1 MLQTMSDYFPDT
13 RVETASVISDIRE
26 HFQELHGLLQ
36 ARQEKAQHYSCIK
49 CIEKISLKF
58 MLKWKTAVYTS
69 RVYIVQKVIDLH
81 LIVGDSYKSVNF

>member
-1 MLQTMSDYFPDT
+1 MDFCKLG
-13 RVETASVISDIRE
+13 RKKLNIIAV
-26 HFQELHGLLQ
+26 L
-36 ARQEKAQHYSCIK
+36 IK

-69 RVYIVQKVIDLH
+69 HVYIVQKVIDLH